1 VPLMIPLPMV
11 VLDVHLDDHH
21 GLLARNLFL
30 MNTKRMY
37 TGRLLLVVGASLWMV
52 SAVTGCSRGA
62 QQPSPGAEASASAR
76 PESSARQQGIA
87 PGVSAEPMVFG
98 GKPTGYSRLP
108 SGLIVKTGSLRCPS
122 VGAVNCPSNGGNP
135 TDGSCRKDTDCVAG
149 LNGYCGR
156 VGLAVS
162 CSCHYGCFEDPEC
175 AQGEA
180 CVCNGVRGQ
189 CVPAPCRAGGCK
201 EGTCS
206 TYFDGDKYHPFAC
219 RTETGPMGP
228 VQ

>member
-1 VPLMIPLPMV
+1 MPGGEESRCYEEAQLHRSSLAPRRRISLDGRSRDGVLP
-11 VLDVHLDDHH
+11 
-21 GLLARNLFL
+21 R
-30 MNTKRMY
+30 
-37 TGRLLLVVGASLWMV
+37 
-52 SAVTGCSRGA
+52 
-62 QQPSPGAEASASAR
+62 GAEAFAGSGGFGLSAPRVIGEAAGNCAGR
-76 PESSARQQGIA
+76 LGRADGLWRKA
-87 PGVSAEPMVFG
+87 DR
-98 GKPTGYSRLP
+98 YSRLP

-122 VGAVNCPSNGGNP
+122 LGAVNCPSNGGNP

-162 CSCHYGCFEDPEC
+162 CSCHYGCFEDAEC

-189 CVPAPCRAGGCK
+189 CVPAPCLAGGCK